1 MKFRSLS
8 LLVPKTSTYIAY
20 RQCMMGIAV
29 LVLLL
34 VGCSSA
40 PTKTVI
46 NPPIIAP
53 SQTASIAPAKTPTQ
67 VIRDGELSIT
77 SPKKSTQISGGS
89 GLRIAFDLADH
100 DDLPIEGALVQAMLW
115 TPAGEYYAS
124 LPGTDQGD
132 GRYLTDNIHLPL
144 RDSAG
149 SWRVVGQAF
158 WNNSKQADVEGT
170 IAVDPSVS
178 EMYQN
183 LYGFWI
189 NQPQFYGLGTG
200 FYNLSQSGGLHFED
214 QLNEDGS
221 GYVLLDN
228 YRYGAIGVTFAA
240 LEIHWQDY
248 ELPIDAVSAAAY
260 AQTLVGSGLPHQDP
274 DAPIMELKAEQVSFQ
289 DRPAWQ
295 VSGSTREYY
304 VSKAAAE
311 YPVEWLMF
319 TCPRSDWLWT
329 LVISTDQASYMSRLR
344 TLLAT
349 FECPSND

>member
-1 MKFRSLS
+1 MIFRSFS
-8 LLVPKTSTYIAY
+8 LLIPKTTTVITHW
-20 RQCMMGIAV
+20 QTLGGFAV

-34 VGCSSA
+34 IGCTSE
-40 PTKTVI
+40 PTKTVTS
-46 NPPIIAP
+46 PPIVP
-53 SQTASIAPAKTPTQ
+53 SQTASIAPTHTPTQ
-67 VIRDGELSIT
+67 TVRDGVLSIT
-77 SPKKSTQISGGS
+77 SPMEGTQISGGG
-89 GLRIAFDLADH
+89 GLRIAFTLAGH
-100 DDLPIEGALVQAMLW
+100 DDQPVEGALVQATLW
-115 TPAGEYYAS
+115 TPGGEYYAI
-124 LPGTDQGD
+124 LPCADQGL
-132 GRYLTDNIHLPL
+132 GRYLTENIRFPL

-149 SWRVVGQAF
+149 SWHAVGKAI
-158 WNNSKQADVEGT
+158 WNDSKQAEVEGT
-170 IAVDPSVS
+170 FDVNPSVS
-178 EMYQN
+178 EMYQTK
-183 LYGFWI
+183 YGFWI
-189 NQPQFYGLGTG
+189 DQPQIYGLGTG

-240 LEIHWQDY
+240 LEVHWQGS
-248 ELPIDAVSAAAY
+248 EFPTDAVSTAAY

-274 DAPIMELKAEQVSFQ
+274 DAPIMELKAELVSFQ

-304 VSKAAAE
+304 VSKAATE

-319 TCPRSDWLWT
+319 NCPGSDWLWT

-349 FECPSND
+349 FECPTNN